1 MGRRDDGKVSGMTPY
16 DADPRTAAIRHDI
29 ERTRDEME
37 DTVNAIETRLS
48 PARIKEQIT
57 SVKDHAIGQFKD
69 AKDQVK
75 HELVHDLEEAKFK
88 VKNEIGEARAAVR
101 EATVGKV
108 EHMVQ
113 RAGTQVRDAGTSVVG
128 TIRENP
134 IPMALVGVGLGWLIM
149 NGVRSRNSGRA
160 FNYSSY
166 RGGDFRRGG
175 DMGVYGGYEGEF
187 GGRRRSYDVRGEQ
200 FGDEHFGEGDY
211 GEYGDYG
218 EHGDAGGTGIQGR
231 VRDVSEGARDFAHR
245 AGDKVNDVADNV
257 RERAGEFV
265 ETARHR
271 VDDARDYAGRMVGDA
286 RERASHYVDEGR
298 QQVYRAR
305 EGAERFFDESPLA
318 VGAIALAVGAAVGL
332 AIPTTEVE
340 DRVFGEYKDR
350 LLEGANEMAHGA
362 IKSVEDKA
370 TQALHAQQ
378 QGGGEQKNA
387 QGQGGENKQ
396 QQGISGQSS
405 ERRI

>member
-1 MGRRDDGKVSGMTPY
+1 MGRATDGKVSGIAPY
-16 DADPRTAAIRHDI
+16 DGDPRTAAIRHDI

-48 PARIKEQIT
+48 PARIKEQIS
-57 SVKDHAIGQFKD
+57 SVKEHALDQFKD

-113 RAGTQVRDAGTSVVG
+113 RASTQVRGAGTSVVD

-134 IPMALVGVGLGWLIM
+134 IPAALVGAGLSWLIVS
-149 NGVRSRNSGRA
+149 GFRSRKSSRSFDYSYGR
-160 FNYSSY
+160 NDY
-166 RGGDFRRGG
+166 RRG

-187 GGRRRSYDVRGEQ
+187 GGRRRSYDMRGED

-211 GEYGDYG
+211 GHEGDLR
-218 EHGDAGGTGIQGR
+218 GR
-231 VRDVSEGARDFAHR
+231 VHDVAEGARDMAHK
-245 AGDKVNDVADNV
+245 AGDKVSEVADTV
-257 RERAGEFV
+257 RERAGEVV

-271 VDDARDYAGRMVGDA
+271 VDDARDYAGRFYDDA
-286 RERASHYVDEGR
+286 RERASHYYDEGR
-298 QQVYRAR
+298 VRMYRAR
-305 EGAERFFDESPLA
+305 EGAERMFDENPLA
-318 VGAIALAVGAAVGL
+318 LGAIAIAVGAAVGL
-332 AIPTTEVE
+332 AIPSTEVE

-350 LLEGANEMAHGA
+350 LLEGANEMAHDA
-362 IKSVEDKA
+362 IKSVEEKA
-370 TQALHAQQ
+370 TQALH
-378 QGGGEQKNA
+378 GGEQGDQKNA
-387 QGQGGENKQ
+387 QGENKQ
-396 QQGISGQSS
+396 QQGLGIQSS

>member
-16 DADPRTAAIRHDI
+16 DDADPRTAAIRHDI

-57 SVKDHAIGQFKD
+57 SVKEHALDQFKD

-75 HELVHDLEEAKFK
+75 HEIVHDLEEAKFK

-134 IPMALVGVGLGWLIM
+134 IPAALVGVGLGWLLM
-149 NGVRSRNSGRA
+149 NGIRGRNSGRS
-160 FNYSSY
+160 FTYSGY
-166 RGGDFRRGG
+166 RGGDYRRG

-187 GGRRRSYDVRGEQ
+187 GARRRSYDVRGEQ

-211 GEYGDYG
+211 SEYGNRAYG
-218 EHGDAGGTGIQGR
+218 EDEQGGLQGR
-231 VRDVSEGARDFAHR
+231 MRDVSEGARDFAHR
-245 AGDKVNDVADNV
+245 AGDKVSDVADTV

-271 VDDARDYAGRMVGDA
+271 VDDARDYAGRFVDDA

-298 QQVYRAR
+298 TQVYRAR

-318 VGAIALAVGAAVGL
+318 VGAVAFAVGAAVAL

-362 IKSVEDKA
+362 IKSVEEKA
-370 TQALHAQQ
+370 TQALHGAQE
-378 QGGGEQKNA
+378 GGGEQKNA

-396 QQGISGQSS
+396 QQGLSGQSS